1 MAGPGWGRVRC
12 GVRQREAA
20 HRVAAEAREAAAAAA
35 RAAGAAGGA
44 EGAPAFPIGGEGGL
58 GPGAQERVLE
68 LLFRD
73 PALVARGLRPERAYC
88 ERVLKA
94 LAKEAAADG
103 EELCEE
109 LVACLASHPPEA
121 AAPGG
126 GGAGGELPPAGWCFK
141 TYSYNGDGAD
151 LAAGELTL
159 ALSLNLFEGSTG
171 CHAWEAGF
179 FLAEFVLSKRG
190 LFRGRRCL
198 ELGSGPGTVGVA
210 LVRAGAAQVSLT
222 DGDADTVENA
232 CRNMGLNG
240 AGGGDVG
247 VSCEE
252 LRWEAPGRVEAD
264 VVLGADLLYDP
275 GVIPDLVRLIS
286 HARDP
291 AGAPA
296 EALIATAVRN
306 EATLAKFLAAAG
318 AAGLEVEDLSEEAR
332 GGDVKFDH
340 HLTLS
345 RDAVRLHR
353 LVLKE

>member
-1 MAGPGWGRVRC
+1 MRGAHLLRIHEILL
-12 GVRQREAA
+12 GVFGLADQFRLQALSDTL
-20 HRVAAEAREAAAAAA
+20 
-35 RAAGAAGGA
+35 RALHFIPSESRLLLEFRLQILADRGQA
-44 EGAPAFPIGGEGGL
+44 
-58 GPGAQERVLE
+58 RVLE

-109 LVACLASHPPEA
+109 LVACLASHPLEA

-141 TYSYNGDGAD
+141 TYSYNGDGVD
-151 LAAGELTL
+151 LAAGDLTL

-179 FLAEFVLSKRG
+179 FLAEFVLSQRV
-190 LFRGRRCL
+190 LFQGRRCL

-210 LVRAGAAQVSLT
+210 LVRAGATQVALT

-232 CRNMGLNG
+232 RRNMGLNVEV
-240 AGGGDVG
+240 GGGVG
-247 VSCEE
+247 VSCEQ

-264 VVLGADLLYDP
+264 LILGADLLYDP
-275 GVIPDLVRLIS
+275 GVITDLVRLIS
-286 HARDP
+286 RAHNA
-291 AGAPA
+291 AGTPS

-332 GGDVKFDH
+332 RGSVKFDH

>member
-1 MAGPGWGRVRC
+1 
-12 GVRQREAA
+12 
-20 HRVAAEAREAAAAAA
+20 
-35 RAAGAAGGA
+35 
-44 EGAPAFPIGGEGGL
+44 
-58 GPGAQERVLE
+58 VLE
-68 LLFRD
+68 LLLRD
-73 PALVARGLRPERAYC
+73 PALAARGLRPGRAYC

-103 EELCEE
+103 QELCEE
-109 LVACLASHPPEA
+109 LVACLAPLPPPA
-121 AAPGG
+121 AAPSGSG
-126 GGAGGELPPAGWCFK
+126 NGGELPPAGWCFK
-141 TYSYNGDGAD
+141 TYSYGGDGVD
-151 LAAGELTL
+151 LPAGDLTL

-179 FLAEFVLSKRG
+179 FLAEFVFSQRV
-190 LFRGRRCL
+190 LFQGRRCL

-210 LVRAGAAQVSLT
+210 LARAGAAQVALT
-222 DGDADTVENA
+222 DGDGDTVENA
-232 CRNMGLNG
+232 RRNMGLNVE
-240 AGGGDVG
+240 GGGGPG
-247 VSCEE
+247 VTCEQ

-264 VVLGADLLYDP
+264 IILGADLLYDP

-286 HARDP
+286 CARD
-291 AGAPA
+291 ATGAPA
-296 EALIATAVRN
+296 VALIATAVRN

-332 GGDVKFDH
+332 RGAVRFDH